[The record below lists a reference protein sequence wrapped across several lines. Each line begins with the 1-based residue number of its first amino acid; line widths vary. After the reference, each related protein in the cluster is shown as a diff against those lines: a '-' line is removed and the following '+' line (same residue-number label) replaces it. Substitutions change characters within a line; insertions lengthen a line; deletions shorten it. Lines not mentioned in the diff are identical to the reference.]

1 MIRFFVRHP
10 VADYEVW
17 RGVFDAYYETR
28 RQAGVIGEAVFQ
40 SVDDPHDVTLTLDF
54 ETLEAAKA
62 FPENPEMKAALEKG
76 GAVGAPTTWMTLLSE

>member
-10 VADYEVW
+10 VADYETW

-28 RQAGVIGEAVFQ
+28 KEAGVIGEAVFQ

-54 ETLEAAKA
+54 ATLEAAEA

-76 GAVGAPTTWMTLLSE
+76 GAVNPVTAWTTILSE